1 MKDNKMV
8 KYPLILGL
16 VALVSG
22 LLLALVYNI
31 TAPIIEDNTNKR
43 ENAAILE
50 IFGEDA
56 KIENIS
62 ESLNTDDNDKG
73 VNNAYIVKSNAK
85 SYYVYKISVKDGVG
99 SDDSSAVVALE
110 DGKIYT
116 LKFITVGDDYA
127 KTYDSKKYIDGIV
140 SKDSLT
146 NSDVVA
152 DATYTGEYL
161 IEAINAAIAH
171 QGRVK

>member
-1 MKDNKMV
+1 MKDNKMI

-16 VALVSG
+16 IALVSG

-56 KIENIS
+56 EIENIS
-62 ESLNTDDNDKG
+62 NKLNSEDNKKG
-73 VNNAYIVKSNAK
+73 LNNAYIVKSNNK
-85 SYYVYKISVKDGVG
+85 SYYVYKITVKDGVG
-99 SDDSSAVVALE
+99 NDDSSAVVAL
-110 DGKIYT
+110 DSGKIHT
-116 LKFITVGDDYA
+116 LKFITIGDDYA
-127 KTYDSKKYIDGIV
+127 KTYDSKSYIDRIAG
-140 SKDSLT
+140 KDSLT
-146 NSDVVA
+146 DNDVVG

-161 IEAINAAIAH
+161 IEAITAAIDH